1 MTLEVYVD
9 EVRFLVIILDTI
21 VLQRYTGQSLMSSL
35 ANSDD
40 PDEMLH
46 NAAVHQSLHS
56 LL

>member
-40 PDEMLH
+40 PDEKLH